1 MIRLSVFLAASL
13 LAAPIRADL
22 ASVKAEPNLERRA
35 RKALE
40 NADQALKAAQE
51 AYRNGDAKQTEAAFD
66 ELRESVVLANDSLK
80 QTGKNP
86 RRSPRHFKNAEIKT
100 RALLRRLEDF
110 RPQMSP
116 DDRDCLDKAQAA
128 IQKVH
133 DELLTGIMGEKRKR

>member
-1 MIRLSVFLAASL
+1 LIRLSVFLAASL

-35 RKALE
+35 RRALE

>member
-1 MIRLSVFLAASL
+1 MIRLSVLLAASL

-66 ELRESVVLANDSLK
+66 ELGESVVLANDSLK

-116 DDRDCLDKAQAA
+116 DDRDSLDKAQAA
-128 IQKVH
+128 VQKVH

>member
-100 RALLRRLEDF
+100 RALLRRLDDF

-116 DDRDCLDKAQAA
+116 DDRDSLDKAQAA
-128 IQKVH
+128 LQKVH

>member
-1 MIRLSVFLAASL
+1 LIRLSVFLAASL

-100 RALLRRLEDF
+100 RALLRRLDDF

>member
-1 MIRLSVFLAASL
+1 MIRLSIFLAASL
-13 LAAPIRADL
+13 LAAPVCADL

-66 ELRESVVLANDSLK
+66 ELSESVVLANDSLK

-86 RRSPRHFKNAEIKT
+86 RRSPKHFKNAEIKT

-116 DDRDCLDKAQAA
+116 DDRDALDKAQAA

-133 DELLTGIMGEKRKR
+133 EELLTGIMGEKRKR

>member
-1 MIRLSVFLAASL
+1 LIRLSVLLAASL

-66 ELRESVVLANDSLK
+66 ELGESVVLANDSLK

-116 DDRDCLDKAQAA
+116 DDRDSLDKAQAA
-128 IQKVH
+128 VQKVH

>member
-35 RKALE
+35 RRALE